1 MWIWRSLSKINKIQ
15 ENRHASRKNIFENIC
30 ENNRPIEKTFNKIC
44 SQNNCS
50 CHWKGS
56 IYKKLV
62 SLSDNDLPVW
72 NYFCC
77 ILSTSKVQCLG
88 MRHVFAKGICNVFEN
103 KNYIFGKSDI
113 LIKVLLQNITQNAYF
128 S

>member
-1 MWIWRSLSKINKIQ
+1 MKIIDQLKKPSIKCVAKTIALVT
-15 ENRHASRKNIFENIC
+15 EKVAYIKN
-30 ENNRPIEKTFNKIC
+30 
-44 SQNNCS
+44 
-50 CHWKGS
+50 W
-56 IYKKLV
+56 L
-62 SLSDNDLPVW
+62 SLSDNDLSVW

-77 ILSTSKVQCLG
+77 ILSTSKVKCLG

-113 LIKVLLQNITQNAYF
+113 LIKVLLQNITQNAYV

>member
-1 MWIWRSLSKINKIQ
+1 MHSEKISS
-15 ENRHASRKNIFENIC
+15 ETC
-30 ENNRPIEKTFNKIC
+30 ENNRPIEETFNKIC
-44 SQNNCS
+44 SQNNYS

-62 SLSDNDLPVW
+62 SLSYNDLSVW

-77 ILSTSKVQCLG
+77 ILSTSKVKCLG

-113 LIKVLLQNITQNAYF
+113 LIKVLLQNITQNAYV